1 MLEGAWGVLS
11 SGSGIS
17 HRPVRSGPG
26 FPPQRDDAL
35 RFPGP
40 RRSHQ
45 QEALAGQVY
54 GLQT

>member
-1 MLEGAWGVLS
+1 MPEGAWGVLS

-40 RRSHQ
+40 RRNHQ

>member
-1 MLEGAWGVLS
+1 MLEGVWGVLS

-17 HRPVRSGPG
+17 HRPARSGPG
-26 FPPQRDDAL
+26 FPPQRDNAM

-45 QEALAGQVY
+45 QEALAWQVY